1 MKIKQYIRRVV
12 RSFRVNKS
20 ISIDLGTANILI
32 YDKQENRIVL
42 NEPSVLARDKKTGKV
57 IAVGKEAREML
68 GKTPE
73 SIEAIKPLKDGV
85 IADLDATREMIS
97 MFMDNIYGSS
107 IFKPEVMI
115 CVPLEV
121 TPVERKALFDSVP
134 GAKKIYI
141 IEEGRAAIIGSGI
154 DISKPSGNM
163 VIDIGGGSTDVA
175 ILSLDEVI
183 ASKSIRIAGNKF
195 DEDIVRYVRNKHNL
209 LIGDRTAEKIKKELG
224 TAIPEDVP
232 KTMIIKGR
240 QLDVQTPVSL
250 EINSNEIYEAI
261 KPALDSI
268 VSATKEVL
276 EKSPPELAADIL
288 DNGIVMTGGG
298 SMIKDFPT
306 LMEKEVKVKVY
317 LTENPLNSV
326 VLGGGKVFDN
336 KKLLKTLQMKEN

>member
-1 MKIKQYIRRVV
+1 MKIRKYIRRLV

-57 IAVGKEAREML
+57 IAVGREAREML
-68 GKTPE
+68 GKTPD

-121 TPVERKALFDSVP
+121 SPVERKALFDSVP

-224 TAIPEDVP
+224 TAIPEDTP

-240 QLDVQTPVSL
+240 QLEIQTPVSL
-250 EINSNEIYEAI
+250 EINSNEVYEAI

-268 VSATKEVL
+268 VNATKEVL

-298 SMIKDFPT
+298 SMIKEFPT

-336 KKLLKTLQMKEN
+336 K

>member
-1 MKIKQYIRRVV
+1 MSRMTKFINF
-12 RSFRVNKS
+12 FRVKKS
-20 ISIDLGTANILI
+20 IAIDLGTSNVLI
-32 YDKQENRIVL
+32 YDKQQKRVVL
-42 NEPSVLARDKKTGKV
+42 NEPSVVVKDKKTREIV
-57 IAVGKEAREML
+57 AVGLEAKEML
-68 GKTPE
+68 GKTADNVVV
-73 SIEAIKPLKDGV
+73 IRPLREGV
-85 IADLDATREMIS
+85 ITDIDATREMLNAFIRK
-97 MFMDNIYGSS
+97 IYGNSP
-107 IFKPEVMI
+107 FKPEIMI
-115 CVPLEV
+115 CVPIEV
-121 TPVERKALFDSVP
+121 TTIERKAIFDAAI
-134 GAKKIYI
+134 GAKKIYL
-141 IEEGRAAIIGSGI
+141 IEEGRAAILGSGVN
-154 DISKPSGNM
+154 ISLPEGHT
-163 VIDIGGGSTDVA
+163 VIDVGGGSTDIA
-175 ILSLDEVI
+175 ILSLDEIVS
-183 ASKSIRIAGNKF
+183 SKSIRVASNKF

-250 EINSNEIYEAI
+250 EINSNEVYEAI

>member
-1 MKIKQYIRRVV
+1 
-12 RSFRVNKS
+12 
-20 ISIDLGTANILI
+20 
-32 YDKQENRIVL
+32 
-42 NEPSVLARDKKTGKV
+42 
-57 IAVGKEAREML
+57 
-68 GKTPE
+68 
-73 SIEAIKPLKDGV
+73 
-85 IADLDATREMIS
+85 
-97 MFMDNIYGSS
+97 
-107 IFKPEVMI
+107 
-115 CVPLEV
+115 
-121 TPVERKALFDSVP
+121 
-134 GAKKIYI
+134 
-141 IEEGRAAIIGSGI
+141 
-154 DISKPSGNM
+154 M